1 MKRIGE
7 KKQDLANKAKK
18 VEKFKDVVL
27 WNLVTALGKRV
38 DWLAYTEDEQAFN
51 KGDFLKELNLQLRAQ
66 NSKG

>member
-7 KKQDLANKAKK
+7 KKQALANKAKK

-38 DWLAYTEDEQAFN
+38 DS
-51 KGDFLKELNLQLRAQ
+51 G
-66 NSKG
+66 